1 MKNKTRKFSIRTKI
15 LFYSTLMICSLCLL
29 LGLNSYLQMKEDLVN
44 MGVEE
49 AELAATM
56 VVRQIDGEALSR
68 IEPGDEESEEYTIL
82 LQELRDLKEECN
94 MAYLYTLTTD
104 GQTVYYGVDS
114 DDTEGQNAIGA
125 EFEESYEELSDVFA
139 GTSYVQDYIDST
151 PDGDLVTAYEP
162 IYNSEGRQIGV
173 LGADY
178 DASGVIRRLNGAR
191 NQVILI
197 SIIGL
202 AAALGLLS
210 LAVGRITKSMRVI
223 NQKVYDLVHN
233 EGDLTQQLD
242 IRTGD
247 EMELIANNVNELL
260 AYIRGIMLAIAQNSN
275 QLKASSKNVAG
286 NIGSAGSSISDVSAT
301 MEQMSAGMEETAAS
315 LNQISEMVQTIYN
328 GTEDIFHKAAEGNSY
343 AGDISSKAAEIHDK
357 ALAEQEAVSVK
368 VAAIKTSV
376 NEKIEQSRAVEQIEL
391 LTENII
397 SITSQ
402 TNLLALNASIEAA
415 RAGEAG
421 RGFSV
426 VADEIG
432 KLATDSAEAAS
443 QIKTV
448 SNNVVHAVEELAAE
462 AEEMLRFIE
471 GAAVETYR
479 SLLTTCEDYSKDAD
493 NIHDIMERFAENSNQ
508 LKQAVD
514 HIKEALRDVDYAVEE
529 NTKGVVNVTERST
542 ELNGNVESIGD
553 EARENQKI
561 AEYLNVEV
569 QKFKLE

>member
-15 LFYSTLMICSLCLL
+15 LFYSTLMICLLCLL
-29 LGLNSYLQMKEDLVN
+29 LGLNSYLRMKEDLVN

-56 VVRQIDGEALSR
+56 VVRQIDGDALAGMQK
-68 IEPGDEESEEYTIL
+68 GDEETEEYIRL
-82 LQELRDLKEECN
+82 LKDLRTLKKESN

-104 GQTVYYGVDS
+104 GQAVYYGVDS
-114 DDTEGQNAIGA
+114 DDTDGQNAIGA

-139 GTSYVQDYIDST
+139 GTAYVQDFIDST
-151 PDGDLVTAYEP
+151 SDGDLVTAYQP
-162 IYNSEGRQIGV
+162 IYNSEGRQVGV

-178 DASGVIRRLNGAR
+178 DASNVIARLNGAKNR
-191 NQVILI
+191 VILI
-197 SIIGL
+197 GIIGL
-202 AAALGLLS
+202 VAALAFMG

-223 NQKVYDLVHN
+223 DQKLYDLVHN

-242 IRTGD
+242 ICTGD
-247 EMELIANNVNELL
+247 EMEMIANNVNELL
-260 AYIRGIMLAIAQNSN
+260 KYIKGIMLTIAQNSN
-275 QLKASSKNVAG
+275 QLKSSAKNVAG
-286 NIGSAGSSISDVSAT
+286 NLGSAGSSISDVSAT

-315 LNQISEMVQTIYN
+315 LNQINEMIQTIYS
-328 GTEDIFHKAAEGNSY
+328 GTEDIFHKAEEGNSY
-343 AGDISSKAAEIHDK
+343 AGDISSKAAQIHDK
-357 ALAEQEAVSVK
+357 ALTEQEAVRIK
-368 VAAIKTSV
+368 VAEIKESV

-432 KLATDSAEAAS
+432 KLAADSAEAAS

-448 SNNVVHAVEELAAE
+448 SNNVIHAVEELAAE

-493 NIHDIMERFAENSNQ
+493 NIHNIMERFAENSNQ

-514 HIKEALRDVDYAVEE
+514 NIKGALADVDYAVEE

-561 AEYLNVEV
+561 AEYLNIEV

>member
-15 LFYSTLMICSLCLL
+15 LFYSTLMICGLSLL
-29 LGLNSYLQMKEDLVN
+29 LGINSYLRMKEDLVN

-49 AELAATM
+49 AGLAAVM
-56 VVRQIDGEALSR
+56 AARQIDGDALAE
-68 IEPGDEESEEYTIL
+68 ITPEKEESPEYKEL
-82 LQELRDLKEECN
+82 LTELRELQKISN
-94 MAYLYTLTTD
+94 MAFLYTLTTD
-104 GQTVYYGVDS
+104 GTKAYYGLAT
-114 DDTEGQNAIGA
+114 DDTEEDATVGY
-125 EFEESYEELSDVFA
+125 EFEESYEELADVFA
-139 GTSYVQDYIDST
+139 GTPYVQDFIDST
-151 PDGDLVTAYEP
+151 PNGDLVTAYEP
-162 IYNSEGRQIGV
+162 IYNSNGQVVAV

-178 DASGVIRRLNGAR
+178 DASSVIERLNGAR
-191 NQVILI
+191 NQVLLI
-197 SIIGL
+197 SGIGL
-202 AAALGLLS
+202 MVALLLMN
-210 LAVGRITKSMRVI
+210 LAVLRITKSMRVI

-233 EGDLTQQLD
+233 EGDLTQKLD
-242 IRTGD
+242 IHTGD
-247 EMELIANNVNELL
+247 EMELIAGNVNDLL
-260 AYIRGIMLAIAQNSN
+260 QYIREIMLAIAKNSN
-275 QLKASSKNVAG
+275 QLKASSQNVAG
-286 NIGSAGSSISDVSAT
+286 NIGYAGSSISDVSAT

-315 LNQISEMVQTIYN
+315 LNQINEMVQSIHN
-328 GTEDIFHKAAEGNSY
+328 GTEDIFNRAAEGNVY
-343 AGDISSKAAEIHDK
+343 AGNINSKAAQLHDK
-357 ALAEQEAVSVK
+357 AIAEQDDARVR
-368 VAAIKTSV
+368 VAEIKEIV
-376 NEKIEQSRAVEQIEL
+376 NEKIEQSKAVEQIEM

-443 QIKTV
+443 QIKVV

-462 AEEMLRFIE
+462 AEKLIRFTEETAIE
-471 GAAVETYR
+471 AYR
-479 SLLTTCEDYSKDAD
+479 NLLEACEDYSNDAE
-493 NIHDIMERFAENSNQ
+493 NVHGIMEQFAENSNQ

-514 HIKEALRDVDYAVEE
+514 GIKEALADVDYAVEE

-561 AEYLNVEV
+561 AEYLNIEV